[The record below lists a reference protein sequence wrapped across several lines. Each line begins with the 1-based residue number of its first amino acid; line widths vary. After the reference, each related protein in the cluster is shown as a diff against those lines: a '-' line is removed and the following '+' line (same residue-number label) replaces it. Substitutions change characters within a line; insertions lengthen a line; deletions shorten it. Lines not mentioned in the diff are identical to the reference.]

1 MRIII
6 NNCGLNYAYV
16 LFLVIFLRCIYSI
29 ARVMLRICA
38 FEQRDKFS
46 RWNRTLLRR
55 ANIYALSWNGLV
67 MDDNVMT
74 IENTPEM
81 RSFIQ
86 LWMMSGSM
94 VLSTV
99 NQILE
104 DGRTIELPAIP
115 GRDLKSEIIALS
127 ESFNKIVSR
136 LK

>member
-1 MRIII
+1 
-6 NNCGLNYAYV
+6 
-16 LFLVIFLRCIYSI
+16 
-29 ARVMLRICA
+29 MLTICA
-38 FEQRDKFS
+38 FEQCGKFRGLS
-46 RWNRTLLRR
+46 DALLSG

-86 LWMMSGSM
+86 LWMMSGGM

-104 DGRTIELPAIP
+104 DGRTIELPAMP
-115 GRDLKSEIIALS
+115 GRDFKGEIIALS
-127 ESFNKIVSR
+127 ESFNTIVSR

>member
-1 MRIII
+1 L
-6 NNCGLNYAYV
+6 GDA
-16 LFLVIFLRCIYSI
+16 
-29 ARVMLRICA
+29 
-38 FEQRDKFS
+38 
-46 RWNRTLLRR
+46 LLGR
-55 ANIYALSWNGLV
+55 ANIYALSRNGLV

-86 LWMMSGSM
+86 LWMMSGGM

-104 DGRTIELPAIP
+104 DGRTIELPAMP
-115 GRDLKSEIIALS
+115 GRDFKSEIIALS
-127 ESFNKIVSR
+127 ESFNTIVSR

>member
-1 MRIII
+1 
-6 NNCGLNYAYV
+6 
-16 LFLVIFLRCIYSI
+16 
-29 ARVMLRICA
+29 
-38 FEQRDKFS
+38 
-46 RWNRTLLRR
+46 
-55 ANIYALSWNGLV
+55 
-67 MDDNVMT
+67 MDDNVLT

-86 LWMMSGSM
+86 LWMMSGGM

>member
-1 MRIII
+1 
-6 NNCGLNYAYV
+6 
-16 LFLVIFLRCIYSI
+16 
-29 ARVMLRICA
+29 MLRNCA
-38 FEQRDKFS
+38 FEQRSKFS
-46 RWNRTLLRR
+46 RLNNTLLSR
-55 ANIYALSWNGLV
+55 ANIYALSWNGVV

-86 LWMMSGSM
+86 LWMMSGGM

-99 NQILE
+99 NQIVE
-104 DGRTIELPAIP
+104 DGRTIELPAMP
-115 GRDLKSEIIALS
+115 GRDFKSEIIALS

>member
-1 MRIII
+1 
-6 NNCGLNYAYV
+6 
-16 LFLVIFLRCIYSI
+16 
-29 ARVMLRICA
+29 
-38 FEQRDKFS
+38 
-46 RWNRTLLRR
+46 
-55 ANIYALSWNGLV
+55 
-67 MDDNVMT
+67 MDDDVMT

-86 LWMMSGSM
+86 LWMMSGGM

-115 GRDLKSEIIALS
+115 GRDFKSEIVALS

-136 LK
+136 LKLWKSQPGATYADGVSRYL